1 MLLEHIQN
9 AEIRRGL
16 QVKRERERD
25 NKTCHAR
32 RLCDFIHTLCV
43 RVHVCLCLLELVGVF
58 VQISNYKI
66 SVIQFRSLAYKCL
79 VVMSAAKAVVQIR
92 TVW

>member
-1 MLLEHIQN
+1 MQLGHIQN
-9 AEIRRGL
+9 AEIRKGL
-16 QVKRERERD
+16 QLKRERD
-25 NKTCHAR
+25 NKHN
-32 RLCDFIHTLCV
+32 V
-43 RVHVCLCLLELVGVF
+43 PWELVGIF

-79 VVMSAAKAVVQIR
+79 VAMSAAETVVQIR

>member
-1 MLLEHIQN
+1 MLLEHTQN
-9 AEIRRGL
+9 AKIQKGCRL
-16 QVKRERERD
+16 RERD
-25 NKTCHAR
+25 NKHN
-32 RLCDFIHTLCV
+32 V
-43 RVHVCLCLLELVGVF
+43 PWELVGIF

-79 VVMSAAKAVVQIR
+79 VVMPAAETVVYIR